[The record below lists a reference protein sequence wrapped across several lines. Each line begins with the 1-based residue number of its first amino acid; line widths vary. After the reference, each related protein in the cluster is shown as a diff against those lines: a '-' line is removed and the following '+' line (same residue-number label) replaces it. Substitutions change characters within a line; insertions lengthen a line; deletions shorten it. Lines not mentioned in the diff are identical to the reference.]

1 MSNHLRPPFLT
12 LADNLR
18 PAAPNPAGR
27 ILVVDDDADLRQLNA
42 SVLKDSGY
50 EVTTADDGAAALAA
64 LDADCYDL
72 LLTDHNMPKLT
83 GVELLNQLHIA
94 RKTLPTILVSG
105 SLIGDELHRYPW
117 LQIAATLLKPY
128 AAADLLR
135 TVRRVLSSAVAAA
148 PNAVAATTRS

>member
-1 MSNHLRPPFLT
+1 MDTSQRPPFL
-12 LADNLR
+12 
-18 PAAPNPAGR
+18 NPGSSHQAGPPSPCAR

-42 SVLKDSGY
+42 SLLKHSGY
-50 EVTTADDGAAALAA
+50 EVTTAEDGAAALAA
-64 LDADCYDL
+64 LDADSYDL

-83 GVELLNQLHIA
+83 GIELLNQLHIA

-105 SLIGDELHRYPW
+105 SLTEDELYRYPW

-135 TVRRVLSSAVAAA
+135 TVRRVLSSVSAGA
-148 PNAVAATTRS
+148 PGVGATIARS

>member
-1 MSNHLRPPFLT
+1 MDPHLRKPFLT
-12 LADNLR
+12 PADNLR

-105 SLIGDELHRYPW
+105 SLIGDEPHRYPW

-148 PNAVAATTRS
+148 PITVAATTRS

>member
-1 MSNHLRPPFLT
+1 MDPHLRPPFPT
-12 LADNLR
+12 PANNLQ
-18 PAAPNPAGR
+18 PDAPNPAAR
-27 ILVVDDDADLRQLNA
+27 ILLVDDDADLRQLNA

-94 RKTLPTILVSG
+94 RKTLPAILVSG